1 MHEARLP
8 AWEATL
14 ELHAD
19 GGEPRDVLR
28 QMVTVWVEQS
38 VARRA
43 LIAVYARQHGRL
55 NDATRQRIRA
65 QHRELTDVWV
75 ELLGE
80 IHPGLPVADRVTV
93 VDSAMWLL
101 RCPAFFRSELPDE
114 RVAQLLTTMIMGSL
128 LIEQLDDR
136 RGTIRRRVRQAR
148 RDVRRRRRRPTAA
161 RRRLG

>member
-1 MHEARLP
+1 MTPL
-8 AWEATL
+8 
-14 ELHAD
+14 
-19 GGEPRDVLR
+19 
-28 QMVTVWVEQS
+28 
-38 VARRA
+38 
-43 LIAVYARQHGRL
+43 
-55 NDATRQRIRA
+55 RQRIRA

-136 RGTIRRRVRQAR
+136 RGTIRRRVRQLGGTSATTPVAHSR
-148 RDVRRRRRRPTAA
+148 STSSRLKPRSASTASLSAPSPGAPTTS
-161 RRRLG
+161 